1 MKALRIIVTLFL
13 LAGMAN
19 FNPAEAQFGK
29 LKKKAKDKIERKA
42 EEKKREKER
51 AIDRK
56 ADEKLDDAVEGAE
69 DSAQNIFKKR
79 AEEAMANMAG
89 LSEEPFDLGPNE
101 QGRASASHVYYRTVS
116 SVNYAGM
123 EQMPEMF
130 RNLMTTNE
138 VHYFHDGVHRSDL
151 RNTSTIIN
159 AKSRQIININH
170 DQATYSVQTFDDLA
184 AMIDGMASDASYD
197 NDDADDTP
205 AFDPDDLK
213 ISVTETGHKERF
225 HGVET
230 TQKVMVVESLMEREE
245 DGEVTRNKVYFVI
258 DARVSDEI
266 AGHKTIHD
274 INMEIAQAMGAA
286 FGHTGNAFSGMFAM
300 LQQDPAVS
308 GQMEE
313 AVAEMRKM
321 GGGLPVR
328 NDTYIV
334 MGPEDGELDLD
345 AVLTGELAS
354 PESAQA
360 MQSGEVTEQTTFMVL
375 TSETGD
381 LNSDKFDSD
390 LLKAPAD
397 YTQVEAIAN
406 PWAPGQN

>member
-29 LKKKAKDKIERKA
+29 LKKKAKDKLERKA
-42 EEKKREKER
+42 EDKKREKEQVL
-51 AIDRK
+51 DRK

-101 QGRASASHVYYRTVS
+101 RGRASAPHVYYRTVS

-138 VHYFHDGVHRSDL
+138 VHYFHDGEHRTDS
-151 RNTSTIIN
+151 RNTSTIVS
-159 AKSRQIININH
+159 AKSRQIISINH
-170 DQATYSVQTFDDLA
+170 DEGTYSVQTFDDLA
-184 AMIDGMASDASYD
+184 SMIDGMAGEMPSDSD
-197 NDDADDTP
+197 GADDTP
-205 AFDPDDLK
+205 AMNPDDVK
-213 ISVTETGHKERF
+213 VSVTETGHNERIN
-225 HGVET
+225 GVET

-258 DARVSDEI
+258 DARVSDEV
-266 AGHKTIHD
+266 AGHKTVHD
-274 INMEIAQAMGAA
+274 VNMEVAQAMGAA
-286 FGHTGNAFSGMFAM
+286 FGQTGNSFSGMFAM

-308 GQMEE
+308 GQMED

-360 MQSGEVTEQTTFMVL
+360 MQGGEVTTQTTFMIL

-381 LNSDKFDSD
+381 LNTDKFDSN
-390 LLKAPAD
+390 LLKAPAE
-397 YTQVEAIAN
+397 YSQVEAITN